1 MERPVIR
8 RTESHFPGPGGRS
21 LFRRAWLPERPDCL
35 LILVHGYAEH
45 SGRYDHV
52 GAWFAKRGCAVHA
65 YDHQGHGRSEGVRG
79 HVRRFGDLL
88 DDLEAFLERVRGEH
102 PELPVFPVGHSMGG
116 LVVCAF
122 ARERQPDVTGA
133 ATSGAALAVSG
144 GESRSRLALLRL
156 LRRVAPRLTVERR
169 IEPGALS
176 RDPEV
181 GRAYISDPLIFQRM
195 TLSLGAELL
204 DAASRTRGGAADVRI
219 PMLLL
224 HGERDPL
231 CAAVGSRLFF
241 EQLTSPSCDLR
252 VYPGLRHEIFNEPER
267 ETVFADVL
275 DWLRKT
281 RNGAR

>member
-1 MERPVIR
+1 M
-8 RTESHFPGPGGRS
+8 
-21 LFRRAWLPERPDCL
+21 
-35 LILVHGYAEH
+35 HGYAEH
-45 SGRYDHV
+45 SGRYEHV
-52 GAWFAKRGCAVHA
+52 GAWFAGRGCAVHA
-65 YDHQGHGRSEGVRG
+65 YDLQGHGRSEGVRG

-88 DDLEAFLERVRGEH
+88 DDLEDFLERVRGEH
-102 PELPVFPVGHSMGG
+102 PGLPVFPVGHSMGG
-116 LVVCAF
+116 LVVSAF
-122 ARERQPDVTGA
+122 ARERQPDVAGA
-133 ATSGAALAVSG
+133 VTSGALLAVSG
-144 GESRSRLALLRL
+144 GDSRARLALLRL
-156 LRRVAPRLTVERR
+156 LRRVVPRLTVERR
-169 IEPGALS
+169 IDPGALS

-181 GRAYISDPLIFQRM
+181 GRLYVSDPLIFQRM

-204 DAASRTRGGAADVRI
+204 DAASRTLGGAADVRI

-231 CAAVGSRLFF
+231 CAAVGSRVFF

-252 VYPGLRHEIFNEPER
+252 VYPGLRHEIFNESER